1 VNKKVRWIKK
11 TETGKEAQREKSLPK
26 EYTWEG
32 QGAKREKKKERST
45 GGIITGVKLGVKEK
59 RQEKGEKGRMERKV
73 HRGNKWWKIMTIYSK
88 EVKTT
93 RGRIENGMKENKEE
107 CMLMGGDFNGR
118 IGERGARNW
127 EEKRGDGKRKSK
139 NNVEN
144 AEGKRLME
152 PIEENGWEVLNG
164 DKQGDEEGETVIDY
178 EIANE
183 EAWERVQEVRIGERA
198 ESDDLEIALR
208 KRRGGKENRR
218 EIALRKRRGGKEN
231 VTRNRKARRAK

>member
-1 VNKKVRWIKK
+1 
-11 TETGKEAQREKSLPK
+11 
-26 EYTWEG
+26 
-32 QGAKREKKKERST
+32 
-45 GGIITGVKLGVKEK
+45 VKLGIKEK
-59 RQEKGEKGRMERKV
+59 RQEKGEKGCMERKV

-93 RGRIENGMKENKEE
+93 RRRVENGMKENREE

-152 PIEENGWEVLNG
+152 PIEENVGG
-164 DKQGDEEGETVIDY
+164 I
-178 EIANE
+178 
-183 EAWERVQEVRIGERA
+183 EREQTRGR
-198 ESDDLEIALR
+198 
-208 KRRGGKENRR
+208 RRGMDLY
-218 EIALRKRRGGKEN
+218 I
-231 VTRNRKARRAK
+231 